1 MLHALSVLLWAEDV
15 DGLVIRRAVGFH
27 ALVALLAVVQAGCH
41 AMDVQERRSDECG
54 SRPFAGLDGV
64 V

>member
-1 MLHALSVLLWAEDV
+1 MLHALGVLVWAEDV
-15 DGLVIRRAVGFH
+15 DSLVVGRAVGFH
-27 ALVALLAVVQAGCH
+27 ALVALLTVVEARCH
-41 AMDVQERRSDECG
+41 AMDAEKRRGDECG